1 MKRNTNLEL
10 YRVIVMLLILAHHYV
25 VNSGLLNV
33 VMQEPDRIRSMFVIF
48 FGAWGKTGINCFVL
62 ITGFY
67 MCKKKITL
75 KKYLQLLLEVEFYN
89 IVIYFIMLYMGYETF
104 SVKSLLR
111 PVLFYGADSG
121 RFVSAF
127 LMFYIFIPFLNILVN
142 NLNKGKHLFL
152 ILVCMCIQSEGQF
165 KDLR

>member
-10 YRVIVMLLILAHHYV
+10 YRVIVMLLILAHHFV

-33 VMQEPDRIRSMFVIF
+33 VMQEPGRIRSMFVIF

-89 IVIYFIMLYMGYETF
+89 IVILSCYIWDM
-104 SVKSLLR
+104 KH
-111 PVLFYGADSG
+111 
-121 RFVSAF
+121 F
-127 LMFYIFIPFLNILVN
+127 L
-142 NLNKGKHLFL
+142 
-152 ILVCMCIQSEGQF
+152 
-165 KDLR
+165 